1 MLKIS
6 KEIAARF
13 PGVTIGIVQGE
24 CAKNAFADENAYLQ
38 QARAAEEET
47 RKIANLAEQPNVAAW
62 RKMYRAFS
70 EDPTK
75 RKPSAEAL
83 AKRVLNGE
91 QLPRVNA
98 LVDCYNLVSLRNLIP
113 VGGQD
118 REKIVGQMVLRF
130 AREGESFTPLGAKEI
145 QQANEGEVVYA
156 DAEKILCRKWNY
168 RDCEEAKIAETTAKF
183 VLVVDGAAGIP
194 AEKVEGAA
202 NELKAALE
210 KFIQGCS
217 ANTSFART

>member
-62 RKMYRAFS
+62 RKMYRAFG

-118 REKIVGQMVLRF
+118 REKDSWTNGF
-130 AREGESFTPLGAKEI
+130 A
-145 QQANEGEVVYA
+145 V
-156 DAEKILCRKWNY
+156 RKGGGKLYPFGRKGNP
-168 RDCEEAKIAETTAKF
+168 
-183 VLVVDGAAGIP
+183 AG
-194 AEKVEGAA
+194 
-202 NELKAALE
+202 
-210 KFIQGCS
+210 
-217 ANTSFART
+217 